1 MCSFTRVL
9 EIWTQILMLV
19 CQELNP
25 LSHLLSPHLKNKMA
39 LEIEPR
45 ALSKSYRLC
54 ALSYVLSPLLILY
67 LRQGFTELPAVLGFT
82 RLLSQ
87 SPLPLQ

>member
-1 MCSFTRVL
+1 
-9 EIWTQILMLV
+9 MLV

-25 LSHLLSPHLKNKMA
+25 LSHLFGPHFKNKMA

-45 ALSKSYRLC
+45 ALSKLYRLC
-54 ALSYVLSPLLILY
+54 ALSYVLSPLFILY

-82 RLLSQ
+82 PLLSQ
-87 SPLPLQ
+87 SPVPLR